1 MSRSTNDRK
10 AEQNHWT
17 ERGRAASV
25 SDANATGRPRRSVLA
40 FGVFFTMKSLK
51 WFTLTSWAL
60 LAIAAV
66 SFVSVYL
73 FAAKIPM
80 STLVLF
86 GSIGTSLASVFVLII
101 GLAVTRFG
109 GPGLWRFLA
118 VFSLFTSIISSVAL
132 IGFVGYAFL
141 HLSV

>member
-1 MSRSTNDRK
+1 
-10 AEQNHWT
+10 
-17 ERGRAASV
+17 
-25 SDANATGRPRRSVLA
+25 L
-40 FGVFFTMKSLK
+40 GVFFTVKSLK
-51 WFTLTSWAL
+51 CFTLASWAL
-60 LAIAAV
+60 FAIAAV

-80 STLVLF
+80 SALILF
-86 GSIGTSLASVFVLII
+86 GSIGTSLASVFVLIL
-101 GLAVTRFG
+101 GLAVTRFES
-109 GPGLWRFLA
+109 PGLWRFLA